1 MQKLHFQQRKISE
14 KYSKIKIGLQV
25 KIISMV
31 KSFKKRKL
39 FLTIEHFSI
48 YVSRVKYLILF
59 EIV

>member
-39 FLTIEHFSI
+39 FLTIENIKEHIGGAFKN
-48 YVSRVKYLILF
+48 V
-59 EIV
+59 